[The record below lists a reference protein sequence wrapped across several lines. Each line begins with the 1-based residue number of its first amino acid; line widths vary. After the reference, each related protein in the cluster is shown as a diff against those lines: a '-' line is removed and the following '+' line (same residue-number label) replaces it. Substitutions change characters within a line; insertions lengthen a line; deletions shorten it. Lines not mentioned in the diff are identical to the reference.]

1 MRPYVNH
8 YDLLYSDKPYE
19 NDIKV
24 FNELNAIPNNG
35 TTLLE
40 FGAGT
45 GRHSE
50 LLLEQCK
57 YLDIVEIDD
66 DFIEKL
72 SSRLNGITH
81 FNIGRTVSD
90 LGSPLKYDAACAFF
104 NVINYIETKDE
115 LQIIFKNIA
124 HYLKPKSR
132 FLFDIWNGDAMLHS
146 PPKEETRVKQAE
158 NWKATIKIVPDLNI
172 ITRYMTM
179 KYQVELQFTDKD
191 NENYNEELNLK
202 AWLPTE
208 IKTML
213 ITSGFNRVDI
223 VPTRDIN
230 SAIREDDWTL
240 WFLATKL

>member
-1 MRPYVNH
+1 
-8 YDLLYSDKPYE
+8 
-19 NDIKV
+19 
-24 FNELNAIPNNG
+24 
-35 TTLLE
+35 
-40 FGAGT
+40 
-45 GRHSE
+45 
-50 LLLEQCK
+50 
-57 YLDIVEIDD
+57 LDIVEIDD